1 MDKSGEA
8 EKMQSGVVPTFEA
21 QSSGKRTTMWIFTV
35 GAQKA
40 LPMMGGQVSDGLRVS
55 FHTSILGRGG
65 SGISK
70 ERSWTNEKEMSL
82 GQIAGREQK
91 QQAGKWK

>member
-1 MDKSGEA
+1 MDKCGEA
-8 EKMQSGVVPTFEA
+8 ERDAVGSGPLFEA
-21 QSSGKRTTMWIFTV
+21 QSSRKRTTKSIFTE

-40 LPMMGGQVSDGLRVS
+40 LSRMGGQVSDVLRVS

-70 ERSWTNEKEMSL
+70 ERSWTNENRDESWANSRQGEKA
-82 GQIAGREQK
+82 AG
-91 QQAGKWK
+91 G

>member
-1 MDKSGEA
+1 MDKCSEA
-8 EKMQSGVVPTFEA
+8 EEMPSGAVPTFEA
-21 QSSGKRTTMWIFTV
+21 QSSRKRTTTSIFTE

-40 LPMMGGQVSDGLRVS
+40 LPRMGGQVSDGLRVS

-70 ERSWTNEKEMSL
+70 ERSWTNEN
-82 GQIAGREQK
+82 
-91 QQAGKWK
+91 

>member
-8 EKMQSGVVPTFEA
+8 EKMQSGAVPTFEA
-21 QSSGKRTTMWIFTV
+21 PSSGKRTTTSIFTA

-55 FHTSILGRGG
+55 FTQASWEGVGVG
-65 SGISK
+65 SQRREVGQMK
-70 ERSWTNEKEMSL
+70 TEMSL

-91 QQAGKWK
+91 QQAGK

>member
-21 QSSGKRTTMWIFTV
+21 QSSGKRTTMSIFTA

-70 ERSWTNEKEMSL
+70 ERSWTNEKRDESWANSRQ
-82 GQIAGREQK
+82 GAKAAGR
-91 QQAGKWK
+91 